1 MRFWRRKKK
10 DEQPEEEVAAPVAEV
25 EEEYVSD
32 EEIEAELEALNAEEA
47 EAASDD
53 GFVPIVAEPPA
64 VEEAEPEPAY
74 ESDLDDYEFTEEDY
88 AELQEQTERATER
101 TRRGLFGRI
110 GGLFQRADF
119 DESLYDE
126 LEEILVGSD
135 VGLETSEAIIAAVRE
150 EVRRAG
156 VKQATEV
163 REILREELI
172 AILEQPRR
180 EPPAWAHPDAPEL
193 LILLVVG
200 VNGAGKTTS
209 IAKMAHAFKRD
220 GANVILGAA
229 DTFRAAAIDQL
240 KVWGD
245 RVGVRVI
252 AHKPGSDPG
261 AVVFDTVSAAEAGR
275 ADIVIVDT
283 AGRLHTKTNLME
295 ELKKIDRIVQR
306 NHPDAPHETLLV
318 LDATTG
324 QNGLMQARTFTD
336 AVGVTGIVLAK
347 LDGTAK
353 GGIAFAIAHELDLPV
368 RFIGTGERMED
379 LAPFDAREFVDSLL
393 G

>member
-10 DEQPEEEVAAPVAEV
+10 EEEQPQPAVEVE

-32 EEIEAELEALNAEEA
+32 EEIEAELEALAAQEAEEEAALEQDARA
-47 EAASDD
+47 EADAKEF
-53 GFVPIVAEPPA
+53 GEY
-64 VEEAEPEPAY
+64 EEEY
-74 ESDLDDYEFTEEDY
+74 DDYELTAEDRRI
-88 AELQEQTERATER
+88 LQEQTERATER

-110 GGLFQRADF
+110 AGLFQRADF
-119 DESLYDE
+119 DESLYEE
-126 LEEILVGSD
+126 LEEILLGSD
-135 VGLETSEAIIAAVRE
+135 VGLETTETILNAVRKLVKDE
-150 EVRRAG
+150 G
-156 VKQATEV
+156 VKQAAQV

-172 AILEQPRR
+172 AILEAPHR
-180 EPPAWAHPDAPEL
+180 EPPAWVRQPVPEL

-200 VNGAGKTTS
+200 VNGAGKTTT

-220 GANVILGAA
+220 GARVILGAA

-245 RVGVRVI
+245 RVGVRVV
-252 AHKPGSDPG
+252 AHQPGADPG
-261 AVVFDTVSAAEAGR
+261 AVVFDTVSAADNGR
-275 ADIVIVDT
+275 ADIVIIDT
-283 AGRLHTKTNLME
+283 AGRLHTKSNLME
-295 ELKKIDRIVQR
+295 ELKKIHRIVKR

-324 QNGLMQARTFTD
+324 QNGLMQARTFTE

-353 GGIAFAIAHELDLPV
+353 GGIAFAIAHELDIPV
-368 RFIGTGERMED
+368 RFIGTGEGMDD

-393 G
+393 S